1 MDSALVDTQKLRK
14 MRETVSRIVNS
25 LELCWG
31 CDRVCEC
38 EQWIA
43 NGTVPVWLCME
54 CLSEVACRL
63 ETSSGVP
70 VVLTPA
76 SQEN

>member
-1 MDSALVDTQKLRK
+1 MNTTVIEAEELRH
-14 MRETVSRIVNS
+14 MRETVSRTVNL

-38 EQWIA
+38 EQWVA
-43 NGTVPVWLCME
+43 NESVPVWLCIE

-63 ETSSGVP
+63 ETSSGP
-70 VVLTPA
+70 VSLPPT
-76 SQEN
+76 